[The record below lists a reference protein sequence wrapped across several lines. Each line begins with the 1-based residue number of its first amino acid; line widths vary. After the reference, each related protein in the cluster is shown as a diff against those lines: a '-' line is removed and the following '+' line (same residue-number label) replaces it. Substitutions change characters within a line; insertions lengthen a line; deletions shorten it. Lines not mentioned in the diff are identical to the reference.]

1 MSKELKIQGALSKD
15 FQQIYIDD
23 EPTGLFINNEG
34 KIKTSNIFSNNIDD
48 SIKVG
53 DNKYLTLS
61 DNKIDVSSGNLS
73 LDVSGDI
80 TLDADGGNVYIKD
93 LALDIA
99 EFSNKGLFIEE
110 SGSVSIKEKSSANA
124 DITAYGQVWIKDE
137 APNELSFTD
146 DAGTDIIGI
155 GKYHFETK
163 VTNFYATATAN
174 YLPLAGYVLEST
186 GTLGKNEFIAM
197 VAPYNG
203 TLERAVFRSE
213 IAQNGDL
220 IFAIHESADGTEV
233 PALGA
238 VGSKTTAINIA
249 DDTSQIVDFDSM
261 TSGSNVITKGRI
273 YAIKLTTPSGPQD
286 TNVTLVFK
294 WDTTS

>member
-1 MSKELKIQGALSKD
+1 MSKELKIRGTLSKD
-15 FQQIYIDD
+15 FQQIYIED

-34 KIKTSNIFSNNIDD
+34 KIKTSNIASNNIDS
-48 SIKVG
+48 SIKIG

-61 DNKIDVSSGNLS
+61 DNKIDVSSG
-73 LDVSGDI
+73 
-80 TLDADGGNVYIKD
+80 D
-93 LALDIA
+93 LALDVAGDI
-99 EFSNKGLFIEE
+99 EFNADGGDITIKDASTQFAKFNSKGLFLDNV
-110 SGSVSIKEKSSANA
+110 GSLSILEKASANS
-124 DITAYGQVWIKDE
+124 DIDTYGQIWVK
-137 APNELSFTD
+137 NEDPEELCFTD
-146 DAGTDIIGI
+146 GGGTDIVGI
-155 GKYHFETK
+155 GKYHYETK

-174 YLPLAGYVLEST
+174 FLPLAGYVFEKTSLASS
-186 GTLGKNEFIAM
+186 NEFVAI

-249 DDTSQIVDFDSM
+249 DDTSQVVDFDSM
-261 TSGSNVITKGRI
+261 TSGVNIIRKGRI

-286 TNVTLVFK
+286 TNVSLVFK
-294 WDTTS
+294 WDITS